1 MVNYE
6 ELEQI
11 AKNIWDHPELKFQ
24 EQYSSNILIEYL
36 KAQGFEVKDNL
47 ADIPTAF
54 SASFGSGGPHIGFL
68 GEFDALSDLSQ
79 VPDKTCKEALE
90 EGGSGHGCGHHLL
103 GVGSMEAAI
112 RLKNYIEENN
122 IKARVSFFGCPGEEG
137 GSGKAFMVKAGV
149 FDDVDIAL
157 TWHPFNHNHVMTGSL
172 LANIQTYVSFK
183 GVSSHA
189 AGSPQLGRSALDA
202 LELTNVGIQFLRE
215 HMDDTDR
222 IHYSIIDGGSKSPNV
237 VQAYA
242 QGLYLV
248 RSKDNESVIK
258 LNKRLEDIVKGAAL
272 MSGVDYEINFDKACS
287 NIIPNAVLED
297 VLYNN
302 FVKAGPCEYTEEEIA
317 YAESFKK
324 NFPEENFKGQ
334 FILSATDDPQKEID
348 YMKTRPL
355 NEKILE
361 HKHKDIVSMG
371 SSDVGDVS
379 NVVPTAQI
387 SVACYAMGT
396 NGHSWEQVAQ
406 GKSSVAMKGMHKA
419 GEVLYLSAVD
429 LLENPELIEKA
440 KEEFLSR
447 TKGKFVSPIPDGK
460 KPNIV

>member
-1 MVNYE
+1 
-6 ELEQI
+6 
-11 AKNIWDHPELKFQ
+11 
-24 EQYSSNILIEYL
+24 
-36 KAQGFEVKDNL
+36 
-47 ADIPTAF
+47 
-54 SASFGSGGPHIGFL
+54 
-68 GEFDALSDLSQ
+68 
-79 VPDKTCKEALE
+79 
-90 EGGSGHGCGHHLL
+90 
-103 GVGSMEAAI
+103 MEAAI
-112 RLKNYIEENN
+112 KLKNYIEENN

-157 TWHPFNHNHVMTGSL
+157 TWHPFNHNHVITGSL
-172 LANIQTYVSFK
+172 QANIQTYVTFK

-189 AGSPQLGRSALDA
+189 AASPQLGRSALDA

-215 HMDDTDR
+215 HMEDTDR

-242 QGLYLV
+242 KGLYLV

-258 LNKRLEDIVKGAAL
+258 LNKRFEDIVKGAAL
-272 MSGVDYEINFDKACS
+272 MSGVDYEIKFDKACS

-297 VLYNN
+297 VLYKN
-302 FVKAGPCEYTEEEIA
+302 FVKAGPCEYTEDEIA
-317 YAESFKK
+317 YANSFKE

-334 FILSATDDPQKEID
+334 FILSAADDPLKEID
-348 YMKTRPL
+348 YMKTRAL
-355 NEKILE
+355 DEKILE
-361 HKHKDIVSMG
+361 HKHKGMVSMG

-396 NGHSWEQVAQ
+396 VGHSWEQVAQ
-406 GKSSVAMKGMHKA
+406 GKSSIAMKGMHKA

-440 KEEFLSR
+440 KEEFLNR
-447 TKGKFVSPIPDGK
+447 TKGKFISPIPDGK
-460 KPNIV
+460 KPNIG